1 VTQIGIALS
10 GGAARCIAHLSV
22 LDVLQKAGIP
32 IHLVA
37 GTSGGSMVGALY
49 ASGRYTVD
57 ELIHQASRLNWWH
70 VTQPVMSHQGLFS
83 SDRIGR
89 FLHRFL
95 GDLTFDR
102 LALPLA
108 VVATDVYTGSKVVLQ
123 EGSVAKAVQASCS
136 LPVLFKPT
144 ACGGRLL
151 MDGGFVSQIPVLAAR
166 HELAADFVIAVDV
179 NYGGMD
185 GRRPP
190 RNMIQIATHMASL
203 WSRKNAEEEGRQ
215 ADYLLRVNVSGISL
229 TDLRRGRELLQR
241 GRQAAESSLAELKRR
256 LEEKGVTGGR

>member
-1 VTQIGIALS
+1 MAKLGIALS

-32 IHLVA
+32 IRLVS

-49 ASGRYTVD
+49 ASGRYTLE
-57 ELIHQASRLNWWH
+57 ELIHQVSRLNWWQ

-89 FLHRFL
+89 FLHKFL
-95 GDLTFDR
+95 GDLTFDQ

-108 VVATDVYTGSKVVLQ
+108 VVATDMRTGNKIVLQ
-123 EGSVAKAVQASCS
+123 VGSVVKAVQASCS
-136 LPVLFKPT
+136 LPVFFKPT
-144 ACGGRLL
+144 AFGGRLL

-166 HELAADFVIAVDV
+166 QELAADFVIAVDV

-185 GRRPP
+185 GKRPP

-241 GRQAAESSLAELKRR
+241 GRQAAESSLPEIQRR
-256 LEEKGVTGGR
+256 LEGIGLIERG